1 MTSQVKYRLSA
12 FAVFVWF
19 VGALVGPV
27 EFSFADT
34 DSSATWQYGLSFSYL
49 TGDYGSGDDTDIYYT
64 AVSIKRY
71 LGTGDVTLTVPYL
84 DISDDGATY
93 VGGEVE
99 PLAGDGGGAGLG
111 DIILKGRYYAV
122 EQGDF
127 FPYIDLVASIK
138 LPTADED
145 KGLGTGKTDLTFM
158 AEFARRLRNEDWI
171 ALWEVGYTFV
181 GDPSGYN
188 ADNRW
193 LYSAGLA
200 YELASDITLSGYLD
214 GRTAIFEGNDD
225 PLSLLLIGE
234 YKYRPDLRF
243 DTLLEFGLNDGAPD
257 FGITFRVRKRF

>member
-1 MTSQVKYRLSA
+1 MKRRL
-12 FAVFVWF
+12 FALSICVW
-19 VGALVGPV
+19 VAGTLIGPV
-27 EFSFADT
+27 EISFAGADT
-34 DSSATWQYGLSFSYL
+34 SPSWQYGLSFSYL
-49 TGDYGSGDDTDIYYT
+49 TGDYGGDEDTDIYYT
-64 AVSIKRY
+64 ALSIKRY
-71 LGTGDVTLTVPYL
+71 LGEGDVTLTIPYL
-84 DISDDGATY
+84 DISDGATY

-99 PLAGDGGGAGLG
+99 PIAGGGGGSGPG
-111 DIILKGRYYAV
+111 DVILKGRYYAV
-122 EQGDF
+122 EQDELL
-127 FPYIDLVASIK
+127 PYIDLVGSIK

-158 AEFARRLRNEDWI
+158 AEFARRLESENLI

-181 GDPSGYN
+181 GDPSGYD

-200 YELASDITLSGYLD
+200 YELDSEITLSGYLD

-243 DTLLEFGLNDGAPD
+243 DTLLEIGLNDGAPD